1 MIDWMIEVFASHN
14 KEYSNND
21 LTFFRAVNLLDAYL
35 RSSYNLNESDMYLI
49 GVTCILIASKIED
62 IYQISIHTII

>member
-1 MIDWMIEVFASHN
+1 MIDWMIEVFASNN

-21 LTFFRAVNLLDAYL
+21 LTFFRAVSLLDAYL
-35 RSSYNLNESDMYLI
+35 RSSYNLNELDMYLI

-62 IYQISIHTII
+62 IYQISINTII